1 MTQSNH
7 TMFRFIALL
16 TPMVL
21 LMGLALDLY
30 IPSQQIMMH
39 ALDLNFPQIQWTM
52 TIYMYCFGLGQLIVG
67 PITDRFGRR
76 IPLFLSILLYIAG
89 SVLTASVD
97 QYLHILIGRSLE
109 AFGAC
114 GAMVIALALV
124 RDKYEGNNAIKAFT
138 YLRSM
143 STLAPILAPSLGVFL
158 ALHYGWRA
166 DFYFLAFL
174 GGLALACG
182 FGIEYPP
189 HTVAVS
195 KANNFLRTYWH
206 IFKNAS
212 FRHYAVCAAMVQTVM
227 FSYFS
232 ISPVIYLQH
241 LQLSEA
247 YFAILFSVNA
257 SAFLLA
263 AFIFASLI
271 AKLGIKKSV
280 FIGALLYISAGI
292 LVWMMQCYFGMRIE
306 TLLIP
311 GMLASAGCAF
321 ALGPSC
327 TGALKPF
334 KEQSGKAAALLG
346 CIEFMLGGML
356 GACVV
361 YIPPVSVFPF
371 AISLIATGSI
381 IFLNLALERSQN

>member
-1 MTQSNH
+1 
-7 TMFRFIALL
+7 MFRFIALL

-30 IPSQQIMMH
+30 IPSQQIMMR
-39 ALDLNFPQIQWTM
+39 ALDLNFSQIQWTM
-52 TIYMYCFGLGQLIVG
+52 TIYMYCFGFGQLIVG

-76 IPLFLSILLYIAG
+76 IPLFFSILSYVLG
-89 SVLTASVD
+89 SLLTASVD
-97 QYLHILIGRSLE
+97 QYIHILLGRSLE

-124 RDKYEGNNAIKAFT
+124 RDKYDNDKAIKAFT

-143 STLAPILAPSLGVFL
+143 STLAPIIAPSLGVFL

-166 DFYFLAFL
+166 DFYFLALL
-174 GGLALACG
+174 GMLALVCG
-182 FGIEYPP
+182 LWIDYPP
-189 HTVAVS
+189 HTETS
-195 KANNFLRTYWH
+195 SDKNFLKIYWH
-206 IFKNAS
+206 ISKNAS
-212 FRHYAVCAAMVQTVM
+212 FRRYAVCAAMVQAVM

-232 ISPVIYLQH
+232 ISPIIYLQH
-241 LQLSEA
+241 LELSEA
-247 YFAILFSVNA
+247 HFALLFSVNA

-271 AKLGIKKSV
+271 AKLGVKRSV
-280 FIGALLYISAGI
+280 FIGALLYLIAGI
-292 LVWMMQCYFGMRIE
+292 LMWILQSCIGLCVE

-311 GMLASAGCAF
+311 GMIASAGCAF

-327 TGALKPF
+327 TGALKAF
-334 KEQSGKAAALLG
+334 KDQSGKAAALLG
-346 CIEFMLGGML
+346 CIEFMLGGMI

-361 YIPPVSVFPF
+361 FIPPATVLPF
-371 AISLIATGSI
+371 AVSLIATGSI
-381 IFLNLALERSQN
+381 IFLNLALEHLDPHQN

>member
-1 MTQSNH
+1 
-7 TMFRFIALL
+7 MFRCIALL

-76 IPLFLSILLYIAG
+76 LPLFLSIVLYIAG
-89 SVLTASVD
+89 SILTASVD

-124 RDKYEGNNAIKAFT
+124 RDKYEDNNAIKAFT

-143 STLAPILAPSLGVFL
+143 TTLAPIVAPSLGVFL
-158 ALHYGWRA
+158 ALNYGWRA

-174 GGLALACG
+174 GGLALVCS

-189 HTVAVS
+189 HTVGGNNH
-195 KANNFLRTYWH
+195 NNFLKTYWY

-241 LQLSEA
+241 LQLSEI

-280 FIGALLYISAGI
+280 FIGALLYVSAGI
-292 LVWMMQCYFGMRIE
+292 LVWMMQCYLGLRIE
-306 TLLIP
+306 TLLVP
-311 GMLASAGCAF
+311 GMIASAGCAF

-334 KEQSGKAAALLG
+334 KKQSGKAAALLG
-346 CIEFMLGGML
+346 SIEFMLGGML

-361 YIPPVSVFPF
+361 YIPPMSVFPF
-371 AISLIATGSI
+371 AISLIAAGSI
-381 IFLNLALERSQN
+381 IFLNLALERSKN